1 MMPYEILYFVIPNAK
16 YQRKRFIFK
25 CRNFDPEIGNIGT
38 VSNFW
43 TLSDKILWG
52 SFELSLS
59 GKTKSRGHVSQAH
72 AD

>member
-1 MMPYEILYFVIPNAK
+1 MPYEILYFVIPNAK

-43 TLSDKILWG
+43 TLSDKIL
-52 SFELSLS
+52 
-59 GKTKSRGHVSQAH
+59 
-72 AD
+72 

>member
-1 MMPYEILYFVIPNAK
+1 MMRYEILYFVIPNAK
-16 YQRKRFIFK
+16 YQRKRFIFE
-25 CRNFDPEIGNIGT
+25 CRNFDLEIGKIGT

-43 TLSDKILWG
+43 TLRGKILWG

-59 GKTKSRGHVSQAH
+59 DKTKSRGHVSQAH